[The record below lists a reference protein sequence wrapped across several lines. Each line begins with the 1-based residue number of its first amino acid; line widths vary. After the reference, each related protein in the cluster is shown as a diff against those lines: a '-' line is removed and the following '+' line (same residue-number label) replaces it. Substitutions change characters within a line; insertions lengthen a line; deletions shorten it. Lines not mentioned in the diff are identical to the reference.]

1 MTGFDLLILVTLVIF
16 VALGA
21 WRGLLRE
28 VVLMLT
34 WVFSGVLA
42 WFYAVPISRQFS
54 EMIPDTVL
62 RQLLAFSLIFVLV
75 FVLGLIASWF
85 LHKSFPRRG
94 VFRFA
99 NTALGSVMG
108 AVRGIALVV
117 AVFLVAGLTSYPQ
130 RDWWRESVFTP
141 VFERAA
147 VYVAGYIPHDIARH
161 IRYG

>member
-28 VVLMLT
+28 AVLMLT
-34 WVFSGVLA
+34 WVLSGVLA
-42 WFYAVPISRQFS
+42 WFYAAPISRQFS
-54 EMIPDTVL
+54 GMIPDAVL
-62 RQLLAFSLIFVLV
+62 RQLLAFALIFVLV

-85 LHKSFPRRG
+85 LHKFFPRRG
-94 VFRFA
+94 VFRLA

-108 AVRGIALVV
+108 AARGIALVV
-117 AVFLVAGLTSYPQ
+117 AVFLVAGLTSIPQ
-130 RDWWRESVFTP
+130 RDWWRESAFTP

-147 VYVAGYIPHDIARH
+147 VYVAGYIPRDIARH